1 MILDDDFS
9 GIVDIL
15 CEEGFLRK
23 MIDRLRDG
31 KQSRDTGWP

>member
-15 CEEGFLRK
+15 CEEGFRK
-23 MIDRLRDG
+23 KTIDRSRDG
-31 KQSRDTGWP
+31 EPSRDIGWQ